1 VSVQVGV
8 NLVVWLNAEWD
19 PAKARSNFR
28 KHGVRFD
35 DAVAVLR
42 DEAGVSIP
50 DENEEEERWI
60 AIGMD
65 SRARILVVV
74 YVWRGEG
81 VRIISARPANRTE
94 RRQYEEG
101 L

>member
-1 VSVQVGV
+1 VS
-8 NLVVWLNAEWD
+8 LNADWD
-19 PAKARSNFR
+19 PAKARLNFR

-35 DAVAVLR
+35 DAVAALKDEASVSIR
-42 DEAGVSIP
+42 DEHE
-50 DENEEEERWI
+50 DEERWI
-60 AIGMD
+60 TIGMD

-74 YVWRGEG
+74 YTWRRES